1 MLSAHLAQTLR
12 NQRHKG
18 AMALVRAGAAGL
30 LGAVGLGLLTAA
42 LLMALAKLIGI
53 LWATVVLGVVFV
65 ALAALLAPR
74 RKERRPSPPAP
85 PPLEEII
92 FTLAFVAARAF
103 SRKDP

>member
-1 MLSAHLAQTLR
+1 MLSAHLAQALR

-18 AMALVRAGAAGL
+18 AMALVRGGAAGL
-30 LGAVGLGLLTAA
+30 LGAVGFGLLTAA
-42 LLMALAKLIGI
+42 LLMALAKVIGL
-53 LWATVVLGVVFV
+53 LWATVVLGVIFV

-74 RKERRPSPPAP
+74 HKQRPPPA